1 MQTAIEASVKIAATY
16 LRRYRVG
23 LRELTPFLSEIHE
36 ALLREAPPPL
46 QPQHFGPRPR
56 TPAEIQASVTP
67 DTIMSFENGRRFK
80 TLGKHLAIR
89 GLTPDSYRLKW
100 GLPASYPMVATNYTA
115 LRSEI
120 ARNAGLGRRHRPG
133 AGSETDASSRR
144 NAPRRS
150 GQLRK
155 DAVGRS

>member
-1 MQTAIEASVKIAATY
+1 MQTAIEASVRIAATY

-23 LRELTPFLSEIHE
+23 RRELTSFLSEIHD
-36 ALLREAPPPL
+36 ALLREVPL
-46 QPQHFGPRPR
+46 LSQPKMFGPRPR

-67 DTIMSFENGRRFK
+67 DTIMSFENGRRLK

-100 GLPASYPMVATNYTA
+100 GLPASYPMVAANYTA
-115 LRSEI
+115 LRSEV
-120 ARNAGLGRRHRPG
+120 ARNMGLGRRHRPV
-133 AGSETDASSRR
+133 AGSETDTSSRR
-144 NAPRRS
+144 NARRRS
-150 GQLRK
+150 GQLRE